1 MTIKQPIDKS
11 HFILPDLGEGVHE
24 AEIIK
29 WKVKPGDRVEE
40 HQTLAEMETDKAL
53 VEVPSTWSGV
63 IQQLHGNEGDI
74 VAVGSVLISYESGN
88 SETSNETDPD
98 AIVAHVDEAD
108 STEESEDAGT
118 VVGTVGAMVSISD
131 RFARK
136 PDGELQTPANGKAI
150 ATPAVRRVARELGV
164 DINTVPATG
173 RGGRV
178 TVSDIHAT
186 TTSSAP
192 AATPMQ
198 ARQATPM
205 STPAISGDGIAQ
217 RIPMRGVRRKIA
229 EALDRSVKTA
239 VHYTVVDEAD
249 VTLLAAKRQEYAAVT
264 GSKLS
269 FLPFVINAVCRALKQ
284 HPIVNANVDDQKEE
298 ILIKSFINLGI
309 AVDTDHG
316 LMVPVISNA
325 DSLTLAQLDG
335 SVADVAS
342 RCRDR
347 SISREELIGGT
358 FTISNVG
365 SYGGIYSTPIIN
377 YPEVAILGVGRV
389 REQVLTKDGKFYA
402 GRVMPLSLSCDH
414 RVVDGAEGAR
424 FLNTLIRLLQEPG
437 KLVS

>member
-11 HFILPDLGEGVHE
+11 QFILPDLGEGVHE
-24 AEIIK
+24 AEIIS
-29 WKVKPGDRVEE
+29 WKVKPGDHVDE

-53 VEVPSTWSGV
+53 VEVPSPWSGV
-63 IQQLHGNEGDI
+63 IQQLHGKEGDI
-74 VAVGSVLISYESGN
+74 IMVGSALVSYESSSN
-88 SETSNETDPD
+88 SKAISAPSSATKVAQPVEAATDD
-98 AIVAHVDEAD
+98 DN
-108 STEESEDAGT
+108 EDAGT
-118 VVGTVGAMVSISD
+118 VVGTVGASVSISD

-136 PDGELQTPANGKAI
+136 PDGEHQTTSNKAL

-164 DINTVPATG
+164 DINNVPGSG

-178 TVSDIHAT
+178 TASDIHSL
-186 TTSSAP
+186 TSGVAP
-192 AATPMQ
+192 AAPTQASPSTPM
-198 ARQATPM
+198 
-205 STPAISGDGIAQ
+205 PAPTISGDGIAQ

-229 EALDRSVKTA
+229 QALERSVRTA

-249 VTLLAAKRQEYAAVT
+249 VSLLAAKRKEYAAVT
-264 GSKLS
+264 GNKLS

-284 HPIVNANVDDQKEE
+284 HPSVNANVDDQKEE
-298 ILIKSFINLGI
+298 ILIKSVINLGI

-335 SVADVAS
+335 YVADVAS

-358 FTISNVG
+358 FSISNVG
-365 SYGGIYSTPIIN
+365 SYGGIFSTPIIN

-424 FLNTLIRLLQEPG
+424 FLNTLIELLQDPS

>member
-11 HFILPDLGEGVHE
+11 QFILPDLGEGVHE
-24 AEIIK
+24 AEIIS
-29 WKVKPGDRVEE
+29 WKVKPGDHVDE

-53 VEVPSTWSGV
+53 VEVPSPWSGV
-63 IQQLHGNEGDI
+63 IQQLHGKEGDI
-74 VAVGSVLISYESGN
+74 IMVGSALVSYESSSN
-88 SETSNETDPD
+88 SKATSAPSSATK
-98 AIVAHVDEAD
+98 VAQPVVAAPAAEN
-108 STEESEDAGT
+108 EDAGT
-118 VVGTVGAMVSISD
+118 VVGTVGASVSISD
-131 RFARK
+131 RFART
-136 PDGELQTPANGKAI
+136 PDGEHKTTSTTKAL

-164 DINTVPATG
+164 DINNVPGSG

-178 TVSDIHAT
+178 TASDIHAV
-186 TTSSAP
+186 TSGASPLAAP
-192 AATPMQ
+192 STPMP
-198 ARQATPM
+198 A
-205 STPAISGDGIAQ
+205 PAISGDGIAQ

-229 EALDRSVKTA
+229 QALERSVRTA

-249 VTLLAAKRQEYAAVT
+249 VTLLVAKRQEYAAVT
-264 GSKLS
+264 GNKLS
-269 FLPFVINAVCRALKQ
+269 FLPFVINAVCRALEQ

-298 ILIKSFINLGI
+298 ILIKSVINLGI
-309 AVDTDHG
+309 AVDTEHG

-335 SVADVAS
+335 SVADVAK

-365 SYGGIYSTPIIN
+365 SYGGIFSTPIIN

-389 REQVLTKDGKFYA
+389 REKVLTKDGKFYA

-424 FLNTLIRLLQEPG
+424 FLNTLIELLQDPS